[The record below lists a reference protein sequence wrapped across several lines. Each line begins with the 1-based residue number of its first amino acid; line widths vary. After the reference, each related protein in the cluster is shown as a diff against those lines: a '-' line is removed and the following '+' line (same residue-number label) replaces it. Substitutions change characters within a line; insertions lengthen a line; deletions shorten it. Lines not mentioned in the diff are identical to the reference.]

1 MKFWPFKFI
10 FYLMMNKEII
20 LNSVNNH
27 GPTSN
32 LKSIRLSKPFI
43 MDFLGKS
50 KIKGCLR
57 NLFHVLLK
65 SPII

>member
-1 MKFWPFKFI
+1 MK
-10 FYLMMNKEII
+10 NKEII
-20 LNSVNNH
+20 LNNVNNH
-27 GPTSN
+27 GLTSN
-32 LKSIRLSKPFI
+32 LKSIRLSIQFI